1 MIGASCIASV
11 SRPVFSSLSS
21 LRPTILGYVCCHR
34 LVVFER
40 SMSGSSGNRK
50 QSYRHF
56 WNTKSPHH
64 IQITHN
70 PSPSPTCHALSRQ
83 ILVLRLR
90 DFKSEI
96 MSAAAQTSA
105 SQVLSGP
112 SQMNS
117 PAFLSLANETPEKL
131 AEVTRLMQILEVD
144 LERKNLLP
152 PSMYKYF
159 RLEEESL

>member
-1 MIGASCIASV
+1 MAHPEIENRATVIFGILNPLIIYK
-11 SRPVFSSLSS
+11 SR
-21 LRPTILGYVCCHR
+21 
-34 LVVFER
+34 
-40 SMSGSSGNRK
+40 
-50 QSYRHF
+50 
-56 WNTKSPHH
+56 
-64 IQITHN
+64 IT